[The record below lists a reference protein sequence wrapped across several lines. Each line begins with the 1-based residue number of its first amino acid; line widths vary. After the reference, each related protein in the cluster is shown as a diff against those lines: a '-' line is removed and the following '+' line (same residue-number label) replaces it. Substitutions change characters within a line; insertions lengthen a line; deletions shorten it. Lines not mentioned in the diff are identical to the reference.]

1 LGQVQL
7 SNSAIAIATIKV
19 LQQQGWH
26 IPELAIQTGINK
38 TRWPGRL
45 QWTTWN
51 DCPLLIDGA
60 HNPAAAIALR
70 QYVDTLNK
78 PVTWVIG
85 MLSTKDHE
93 DIFEALL
100 RPNDEL
106 HLVPVPGHS
115 SADPEELANLA
126 IQVCPRLNNCQIHQN
141 VFQALDMAI
150 AQSNHEPDRLTILC
164 GSLYLIGSISCL
176 KQNA

>member
-1 LGQVQL
+1 
-7 SNSAIAIATIKV
+7 
-19 LQQQGWH
+19 
-26 IPELAIQTGINK
+26 
-38 TRWPGRL
+38 
-45 QWTTWN
+45 
-51 DCPLLIDGA
+51 LLIDGA

-100 RPNDEL
+100 RPDDEL

-115 SADPEELANLA
+115 SADPEELAALA
-126 IQVCPRLNNCQIHQN
+126 IQVCPRLQNCQTHQN
-141 VFQALDMAI
+141 VFQALDVAI
-150 AQSNHEPDRLTILC
+150 ASQSDQDIDRVTVLC